1 MQFGGDEK
9 STLFQKAWSLIIII
23 GAKGGFKLSRDRLKS
38 DGYRWM
44 A

>member
-23 GAKGGFKLSRDRLKS
+23 GARVVSSFQETG
-38 DGYRWM
+38 
-44 A
+44 